1 MDHLEN
7 LLRIK
12 IIHIYFTICT
22 RTQNRILYSETKK
35 NLNTEYSGFNKKIQE
50 FLFLLVSHDSGSID
64 PQKRVRIAF
73 DILVRTYRKICIP
86 SSAFPLPTI
95 SASTEAGKN
104 RYANQRNN
112 LRSIHIV
119 TNISPM
125 KYILE
130 PIRQFIVV
138 ENKKREGGTTPEK
151 WIFFGGGRQ
160 LPLLP
165 K

>member
-12 IIHIYFTICT
+12 IIHIFRTS

-73 DILVRTYRKICIP
+73 DIPVRTYRKICIP

-95 SASTEAGKN
+95 SASTEARTGM
-104 RYANQRNN
+104 R
-112 LRSIHIV
+112 
-119 TNISPM
+119 ISGTIYVPF
-125 KYILE
+125 IL
-130 PIRQFIVV
+130 
-138 ENKKREGGTTPEK
+138 
-151 WIFFGGGRQ
+151 
-160 LPLLP
+160 
-165 K
+165 